1 MPRERATGKPTS
13 APVFT
18 IDDVSVWALGGERF
32 RVVGPLFSRELRGY
46 KLAVVVAQETA
57 RKLRERPGG
66 RHD

>member
-1 MPRERATGKPTS
+1 MPGEPKRGPPAK

-32 RVVGPLFSRELRGY
+32 RVVSPSHTRELRGY

-57 RKLRERPGG
+57 RKLRVRRDERP
-66 RHD
+66 D